1 MQVGLAYFSS
11 EVLEKELLDP
21 RDISTLTINS
31 LLDSL
36 IYTEFDS
43 IIHFWNSS
51 LKGRVILNVYKDKIS
66 QALIIGEHLTSTF
79 VSSQEQ
85 GSDTQLGRWR
95 YVTLQASGNKKIT
108 FPTVYRV
115 CNQVTTPLNSK

>member
-43 IIHFWNSS
+43 IIHFWNSN
-51 LKGRVILNVYKDKIS
+51 LKGTVILNVYKDKIS
-66 QALIIGEHLTSTF
+66 QALTIGEHLTSTF
-79 VSSQEQ
+79 VSSREQ
-85 GSDTQLGRWR
+85 GSDTQLPYKW
-95 YVTLQASGNKKIT
+95 
-108 FPTVYRV
+108 
-115 CNQVTTPLNSK
+115 